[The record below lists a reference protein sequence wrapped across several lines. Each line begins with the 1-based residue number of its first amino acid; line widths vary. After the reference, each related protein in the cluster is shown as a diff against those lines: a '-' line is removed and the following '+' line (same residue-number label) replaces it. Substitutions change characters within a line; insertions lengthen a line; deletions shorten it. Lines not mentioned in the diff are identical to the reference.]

1 MRGSQG
7 EGRPGPAALEGRGVW
22 SVVARAVCWAGVRAV
37 CAGHH
42 GEVQRRLLQ
51 VVGVVRVGAVLEQ
64 AADLR
69 RVKRADVMGYHAQRA
84 GDALP
89 LGYGTGQ
96 VTHTRGQLRVRASA
110 CRS

>member
-1 MRGSQG
+1 MRAAKVR
-7 EGRPGPAALEGRGVW
+7 GRPARLPW
-22 SVVARAVCWAGVRAV
+22 RAVACGLWSHATPAGPGFEP
-37 CAGHH
+37 CAPAYH
-42 GEVQRRLLQ
+42 GEVQRRLLH
-51 VVGVVRVGAVLEQ
+51 VVGVVWVGTVLEQ
-64 AADLR
+64 AADLP